1 MFFLE
6 KWLDLSYPRIM
17 GVLNTTPDSF
27 FDGGNLY
34 RNGKIDLDLALIQA
48 EDMVSNGAAILD
60 IGGESTRPGAK
71 PISNEEEF
79 DRVVPIVESIASRI
93 DVVISVDTS
102 KPKIMESAISSGAHM
117 INDVKALS
125 EPHALEVV
133 SASNVN
139 VCLMHML
146 GNPMTMQISPEY
158 KSVNNEVKQFLIDR
172 IEKCKQVGISR
183 ERLIV
188 DPGFGFGKTVD
199 HNLDLLE
206 NLRDL
211 ATLGCPILVGLSRK
225 SMINKI
231 LKRDIIDSLPATLG
245 LVAIAV
251 ERGANLIRAHDV
263 RETADVV
270 SMWMAVNRVENDSES

>member
-79 DRVVPIVESIASRI
+79 DRVVPVVESIASRI

-125 EPHALEVV
+125 EPHALEAV
-133 SASNVN
+133 SASKVN

-158 KSVNNEVKQFLIDR
+158 KSVNNDVKQFLLGR

-199 HNLDLLE
+199 HNLELLE

-211 ATLGCPILVGLSRK
+211 AGLGCPILVGLSRK

-263 RETADVV
+263 RETADVI

>member
-1 MFFLE
+1 
-6 KWLDLSYPRIM
+6 M
-17 GVLNTTPDSF
+17 GILNTTPDSF
-27 FDGGNLY
+27 FDGGSLY
-34 RNGKIDLDLALIQA
+34 KNGKLDLDLALIRA

-71 PISNEEEF
+71 PISNEEEM
-79 DRVVPIVESIASRI
+79 DRVVPIVESIVSRL

-102 KPKIMESAISSGAHM
+102 KPKIMEAAVSSGAHM

-125 EPHALEVV
+125 EPHALEVIAG
-133 SASNVN
+133 SKVN

-146 GNPMTMQISPEY
+146 GNPITMQTSPEY
-158 KSVNNEVKQFLIDR
+158 KSVNKDVKQFLIGR

-183 ERLIV
+183 ERLIL
-188 DPGFGFGKTVD
+188 DPGFGFGKTVA
-199 HNLDLLE
+199 HNLELLG

-211 ATLGCPILVGLSRK
+211 AALDCPILVGLSRK

-231 LKRDIIDSLPATLG
+231 LKRNIIESLPATLG
-245 LVAIAV
+245 LVAIAL

-263 RETADVV
+263 RETADVI
-270 SMWMAVNRVENDSES
+270 SMWMAVNRVENGSE

>member
-263 RETADVV
+263 RETADVI

>member
-17 GVLNTTPDSF
+17 GILNTTPDSF
-27 FDGGNLY
+27 FDGGKLY
-34 RNGKIDLDLALIQA
+34 KNGKIDLDLALIQA

-60 IGGESTRPGAK
+60 VGGESTRPGAK

-79 DRVVPIVESIASRI
+79 DRVVPVVESIASRI

-133 SASNVN
+133 SASKVN

-146 GNPMTMQISPEY
+146 ANPMTMQISPEY
-158 KSVNNEVKQFLIDR
+158 KSVNNEVKQFLLDR

-199 HNLDLLE
+199 HNLELLE

-211 ATLGCPILVGLSRK
+211 AGLGCPILVGLSRK

-231 LKRDIIDSLPATLG
+231 LKRDMIDSLPATLG
-245 LVAIAV
+245 LVAIAL

-263 RETADVV
+263 RETADVI

>member
-125 EPHALEVV
+125 EPHALEAV
-133 SASNVN
+133 SASKVN

-263 RETADVV
+263 RETADVI

>member
-1 MFFLE
+1 
-6 KWLDLSYPRIM
+6 
-17 GVLNTTPDSF
+17 
-27 FDGGNLY
+27 
-34 RNGKIDLDLALIQA
+34 
-48 EDMVSNGAAILD
+48 
-60 IGGESTRPGAK
+60 
-71 PISNEEEF
+71 
-79 DRVVPIVESIASRI
+79 
-93 DVVISVDTS
+93 
-102 KPKIMESAISSGAHM
+102 M

-263 RETADVV
+263 RETADVI

>member
-245 LVAIAV
+245 LVAIAL